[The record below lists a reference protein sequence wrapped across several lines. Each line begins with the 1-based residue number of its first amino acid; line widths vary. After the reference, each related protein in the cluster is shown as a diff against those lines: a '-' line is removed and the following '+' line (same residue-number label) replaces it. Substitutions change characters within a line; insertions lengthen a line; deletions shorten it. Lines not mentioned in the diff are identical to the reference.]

1 MKYYAI
7 AVLAG
12 LTLASSS
19 YAQQT
24 IPVPPVPFGN
34 TPPDDPAVYIRGN
47 WTYPDSD
54 QMFSAFPAEAL
65 KAGIEGRVAID
76 CLVSADGTLTAC
88 DVMSEEPAGYGFGE
102 ATANAFVKFCHVDP
116 ASVPGG
122 IQPGARKKFIY
133 KWTL

>member
-1 MKYYAI
+1 MNYYAI

-24 IPVPPVPFGN
+24 IPVPPVPAPT
-34 TPPDDPAVYIRGN
+34 TPVDSPAIYLAGK
-47 WTYPDSD
+47 WTYPSSGDMSL
-54 QMFSAFPAEAL
+54 AYPAA
-65 KAGIEGRVAID
+65 AWNGGIRGQVTID
-76 CLVSADGTLTAC
+76 CEVAPTGKITSC
-88 DVMSEEPAGYGFGE
+88 DIISEDPAGYGFGE
-102 ATANAFVKFCHVDP
+102 ATANAFVEFAHVDP